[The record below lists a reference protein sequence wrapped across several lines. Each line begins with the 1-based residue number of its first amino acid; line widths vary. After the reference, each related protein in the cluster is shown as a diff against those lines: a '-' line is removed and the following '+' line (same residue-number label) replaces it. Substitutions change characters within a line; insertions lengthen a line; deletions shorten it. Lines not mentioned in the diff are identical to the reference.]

1 MKHHDK
7 NRKFGR
13 PRNQRRALLRSLAVS
28 LIGNEKIKTTEAKAK
43 ELRPFIERLITK
55 GRTGTLA
62 ATRLV
67 AERLGGSHKN
77 EVRKLIDDISPRFK
91 KREGGYT
98 RITKTGRRDSDGSK
112 MAVIE
117 ILEK

>member
-13 PRNQRRALLRSLAVS
+13 PRNQRRALLRGLAVS
-28 LIGNEKIKTTEAKAK
+28 LIDKEKIQTTEAKAK

-55 GRTGTLA
+55 GKSGTLA

-67 AERLGGSHKN
+67 AERLGGSHQS
-77 EVRKLIDDISPRFK
+77 EVKKLVDDISRRFN

-98 RITKTGRRDSDGSK
+98 RITKTPRRESDGSK

-117 ILEK
+117 FLEK